1 MNTLLKPL
9 GPWLGVN
16 WTWTKRSDHAPK
28 HGCVVC
34 SGKTLMWKRAILE
47 IIFMFDFL
55 PFIFTS
61 FLITIKMFGQKR
73 KKKKRKKEK
82 KKRNNNFLDIVP

>member
-1 MNTLLKPL
+1 
-9 GPWLGVN
+9 
-16 WTWTKRSDHAPK
+16 
-28 HGCVVC
+28 
-34 SGKTLMWKRAILE
+34 MWKRAILE

-61 FLITIKMFGQKR
+61 FLITIKMFGQRR